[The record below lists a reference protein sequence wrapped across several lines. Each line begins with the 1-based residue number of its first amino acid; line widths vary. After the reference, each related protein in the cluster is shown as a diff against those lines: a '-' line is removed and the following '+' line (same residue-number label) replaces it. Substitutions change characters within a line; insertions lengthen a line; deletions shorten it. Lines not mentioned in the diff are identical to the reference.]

1 LYNVLEDGDLVTD
14 NNGSIA
20 TITQQAAAN
29 VTTGSTLGNTY
40 VVSLPMANSSPSTN
54 EYTGAAAAISQLSAN
69 QTAMWLHMQNMLLHD
84 SAPPMHV
91 TNPMVVYKNP
101 PHTGAAY
108 QQH

>member
-1 LYNVLEDGDLVTD
+1 MYTLLEDGALGTYDD
-14 NNGSIA
+14 GSVA
-20 TITQQAAAN
+20 TITQQTAAN
-29 VTTGSTLGNTY
+29 VTTGSTLGIKY
-40 VVSLPMANSSPSTN
+40 AALLPPANPLLSPN
-54 EYTGAAAAISQLSAN
+54 KYAAAAAAINQLSAN